1 VQSSLDGAFPLAALS
16 SLANDQPEICTS
28 KLCLDGGVALVFSC
42 QVVMAQKT
50 RRPGASKVSVLA
62 FLTLHHFMA
71 SFVIKE
77 FVHGTM
83 ELTLQAHLDADPH
96 GALHP
101 GATLNLDR
109 QLQLIHEDM
118 RCQSLKGMVV

>member
-1 VQSSLDGAFPLAALS
+1 
-16 SLANDQPEICTS
+16 
-28 KLCLDGGVALVFSC
+28 
-42 QVVMAQKT
+42 
-50 RRPGASKVSVLA
+50 
-62 FLTLHHFMA
+62 MA

-118 RCQSLKGMVV
+118 RCQSAERYGSVACARNHQEAKGTIEAIWGNGTQLSEI